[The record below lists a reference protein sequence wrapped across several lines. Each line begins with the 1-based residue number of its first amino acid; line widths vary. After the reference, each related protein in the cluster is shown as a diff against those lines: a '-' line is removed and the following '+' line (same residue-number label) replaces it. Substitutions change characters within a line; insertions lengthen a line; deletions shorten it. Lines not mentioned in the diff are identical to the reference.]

1 VRFGL
6 VHRVMT
12 DALAFLGVLS
22 LVVSGQFS
30 RPLAAVVLVTLS
42 LAIALKEPWRQ
53 RASHRHLDAVSTAV
67 LIATQLGRGV
77 FTAASILDLLIEFA
91 VGLQVIRVGTRNGA
105 AHDQQVIVLSL
116 LHLIAGTVVGGG
128 LGYGL
133 CFMGLLVVTPGA
145 LVLSHLR
152 REVEGNYRQG
162 ARDRTGLPVDV
173 PRILRSKRVVGKQ
186 FIAVTCLLSLPILLF
201 TATLFVVFPRVGLS
215 LLLLQKP
222 RGERMIGFSGTV
234 NLGQI
239 GTLRS
244 DPTIA
249 LRVSVP
255 DLPDP
260 PPQRRMMYLRG
271 TALDQYDGRT
281 WTQSS
286 KSVRSLAS
294 AGEIVPISGMPNP
307 TEAPWRVELEPFE
320 PPVLFVTPTTKA
332 VELTKNGNITPG
344 MSLQLQTGP
353 EGEFRYQA
361 PSDRMVRYD
370 LYPSDSGAPNFTRLR
385 ASERPRY
392 LQLPGELPAR
402 VAELA
407 VEWTRGA
414 TSDLERARTIEARL
428 RNDYRYDLAS
438 PSGSEPQPLDHFL
451 FESRRGH
458 CEYFSTAMAV
468 MLRSVEVP
476 TRNVTG
482 FVGGTYNRYGNFYAV
497 RQGDAHSWIE
507 AFIEGQGW
515 LSFDPTPPGSAE
527 PQSEVDGAVAA
538 LRDFFE
544 AVSQRWNQ
552 NVLGYDLA
560 QQVSLFDSLS
570 LRDATSLGAWRA
582 PRKRAALALVGLLL
596 VAGGLTW
603 LYRRRRAR
611 ALRGKPGDG
620 PSREALTAARLYRL
634 LDRAMTAAGIRR
646 AESIP
651 PLRHA
656 LALEE
661 RGHPLSSEIRALT
674 ERYLAARFGDR
685 PFSDDDQR
693 DFERRTK
700 WLQQAPHADR
710 ATAKGAASRE
720 RDDASQ
726 EPLSQDGAR
735 ASRRPSAPD
744 SMPVATVATDDE
756 RVAVLAGDDFPDSA
770 MAPPVATANDGERL
784 RRAALETPT
793 ISINVDLGDEPSPLP
808 PESET
813 D

>member
-12 DALAFLGVLS
+12 DALAFLGVLA

-30 RPLAAVVLVTLS
+30 RPLAGVMLATLGI
-42 LAIALKEPWRQ
+42 AIALKEPWRQ
-53 RASHRHLDAVSTAV
+53 RASQRHFDAISTAL
-67 LIATQLGRGV
+67 LIAVQLGRGF
-77 FTAASILDLLIEFA
+77 FTPASILDILIEFA
-91 VGLQVIRVGTRNGA
+91 VGLQVIRVATRNGA
-105 AHDQQVIVLSL
+105 AHDQQVIVLAL

-133 CFMGLLVVTPGA
+133 CFVGLLVVTPGA

-255 DLPDP
+255 GLPDP
-260 PPQRRMMYLRG
+260 PPPRRMMYLRG

-294 AGEIVPISGMPNP
+294 AGELVPISGTPSP
-307 TEAPWRVELEPFE
+307 AEAPWRVELEPFE

-332 VELTKNGNITPG
+332 LELTKSGNITPG
-344 MSLQLQTGP
+344 LTVQLQTGP

-370 LYPSDSGAPNFTRLR
+370 LYPSESGAPNFTRLR
-385 ASERPRY
+385 SNDRPRY
-392 LQLPGELPAR
+392 LQIPPELPTR
-402 VAELA
+402 VVELA
-407 VEWTRGA
+407 AEWTREA
-414 TSDLERARTIEARL
+414 TSDLDRAKAIEQRL
-428 RNDYRYDLAS
+428 RSDYRYDLAS
-438 PSGSEPQPLDHFL
+438 PSGSEAQPLDHFL
-451 FESRRGH
+451 FESKRGH

-468 MLRSVEVP
+468 MLRSVQVP

-482 FVGGTYNRYGNFYAV
+482 FVGGTYNKYGNFYAV
-497 RQGDAHSWIE
+497 RQGDAHSWVE
-507 AFIEGQGW
+507 AFIEGRGW
-515 LSFDPTPPGSAE
+515 ISFDPTPPGFAE
-527 PQSEVDGAVAA
+527 PQSDVDGALAS

-544 AVSQRWNQ
+544 AISQRWNQ

-560 QQVSLFDSLS
+560 QQVSLFDTLS
-570 LRDATSLGAWRA
+570 LRDSRMLGELKA
-582 PRKRAALALVGLLL
+582 PRGRAVAALVGLALVG
-596 VAGGLTW
+596 GGLYW
-603 LYRRRRAR
+603 LYRRRRHEAAR
-611 ALRGKPGDG
+611 RGVG
-620 PSREALTAARLYRL
+620 PKASREALVAARLYRL
-634 LDRAMTAAGIRR
+634 LDRAMTAAGVKRL
-646 AESIP
+646 ESVP

-656 LALEE
+656 VALEE

-674 ERYLAARFGDR
+674 ERYLSARYGNQ
-685 PFSDDDQR
+685 PLSEEEQR
-693 DFERRTK
+693 DFERRTR
-700 WLQQAPHADR
+700 WLQQAPHGTHGSSAPERARRDSTADR
-710 ATAKGAASRE
+710 AIDAGRGA
-720 RDDASQ
+720 
-726 EPLSQDGAR
+726 
-735 ASRRPSAPD
+735 RRPSSPD
-744 SMPVATVATDDE
+744 TLPVATIDTDDD
-756 RVAVLAGDDFPDSA
+756 RVAVVAGDDFPDSA
-770 MAPPVATANDGERL
+770 IAPPVVPYDEATRA
-784 RRAALETPT
+784 RRTALETPT
-793 ISINVDLGDEPSPLP
+793 ISINVDLGDEPSPTP